1 MRKHVPPGRPWRTF
15 ELVEWDR
22 VFKAFIKVSSI
33 CVTGGTGY
41 IGQRLIPLL
50 ASRGHEIRAVVREES
65 LGKLPNGASIVVA
78 DPLKDGSYTEAI
90 KGADTFVHLIGVP
103 HPSPAKAAQFRAID
117 LPSAQ
122 VAIKAARDAGIRHF
136 VYLSVAQPAPMM
148 QAFIAVRSEGE
159 AMIRA
164 SGMDATFVRPWY
176 VLGPGHRWP
185 YFLLPFYWVAERLPA
200 TRESARRLGLVTIS
214 QMLKA
219 LVWSVENPPAA
230 IRILDVP
237 KIRELSHQ

>member
-1 MRKHVPPGRPWRTF
+1 M
-15 ELVEWDR
+15 
-22 VFKAFIKVSSI
+22 
-33 CVTGGTGY
+33 
-41 IGQRLIPLL
+41 
-50 ASRGHEIRAVVREES
+50 
-65 LGKLPNGASIVVA
+65 A
-78 DPLKDGSYTEAI
+78 DPLKDGSYLEAI
-90 KGADTFVHLIGVP
+90 KGAGTFVHLIGVP

-159 AMIRA
+159 EMIRA
-164 SGMDATFVRPWY
+164 SGLDATFVRPWY

-185 YFLLPFYWVAERLPA
+185 YFLLPLYWIAEQLPA

-219 LVWSVENPPAA
+219 LVWAVENPPTGV
-230 IRILDVP
+230 RILDVP
-237 KIRELSHQ
+237 KIRELSREVM